1 MNIYDEWI
9 EAKEAE
15 KTAVQKRREVED
27 RLTAEWAV
35 PEDFD
40 MSKTWSDGEYKITLT
55 GRMTRKVDAKMVQEI
70 AAEKG
75 LIVQIDRLFNWTAS
89 IDAKAWKASAENI
102 TEVFTPAITTKPGR
116 PSYKIEKI
124 ADGE

>member
-75 LIVQIDRLFNWTAS
+75 LIGQIDRLFNWTAS

-116 PSYKIEKI
+116 LSYKIEKI